1 MLSPFICVVP
11 GMPLPLGAAVVIEPR
26 KGCEQTL
33 PREAQGGRGGS
44 GGGAALTHLQGTGEG
59 PHRVWFPGGFNKA
72 ARHDRKLA
80 LNHFPDTF
88 GEGSCYQAA
97 WPTLL
102 PPPPPPP
109 PGELE
114 SLENTADSQ
123 FILLIHPLAGWLP
136 ARAWLRDERP
146 RAAKL
151 LGLEG
156 MLVHD
161 CHVKASGDKWAVI
174 RFPRV
179 AILLPHVLR

>member
-1 MLSPFICVVP
+1 MNPVRGVSRPCPGRPRVGGEALGEEPLSLICRE
-11 GMPLPLGAAVVIEPR
+11 LGRAPTAFGFPV
-26 KGCEQTL
+26 
-33 PREAQGGRGGS
+33 
-44 GGGAALTHLQGTGEG
+44 ALT
-59 PHRVWFPGGFNKA
+59 K
-72 ARHDRKLA
+72 RHDRKLA

-102 PPPPPPP
+102 PPPPPP